1 MLQKREGK
9 REKKL
14 LKILVVD
21 DEQIVREAIQTNLT
35 LRHGHDVWMA
45 SNGIEALR
53 ILHAEAFDLI
63 LLDFLMPAMN
73 GLQTFM
79 SIRHLVK
86 CPVVLMT
93 AYAETGCA
101 TEFAEMGGSGF
112 LRKPLDFD
120 KLNTQIE
127 AFYFGR
133 EIER

>member
-1 MLQKREGK
+1 M
-9 REKKL
+9 
-14 LKILVVD
+14 
-21 DEQIVREAIQTNLT
+21 REAIQTNLT
-35 LRHGHDVWMA
+35 LRHGHDVWLA
-45 SNGIEALR
+45 RTGTEALR
-53 ILHAEAFDLI
+53 ILHTEAFDLI

-79 SIRHLVK
+79 SIKHLVM
-86 CPVVLMT
+86 CPVILMT

-120 KLNTQIE
+120 KLNAQIE